1 MHLLVENVPGV
12 KEFLLQVSITDLWSD
27 HTPWPFNQL
36 PKSYNFL
43 VKHGTLW
50 RMTYYATAPR
60 VIHRTNFAATSTFIA
75 RLGNF
80 MNLSSLLRCRI

>member
-1 MHLLVENVPGV
+1 MNCDLLVENVPIAE
-12 KEFLLQVSITDLWSD
+12 EFILQVSITDLWTD

-50 RMTYYATAPR
+50 KMTYYASAPR

-75 RLGNF
+75 R
-80 MNLSSLLRCRI
+80 